1 MDGCLDF
8 QAVSAFADPDYA
20 VAGFFSVVENSDD
33 VAGAEIG
40 MQSREQR
47 ATQADIA
54 GMGGLQETVPTGVN
68 APDAEDEVGIAARL
82 AAAVVLW
89 LLRLIVS
96 SISWFWIQAIVWFD
110 R

>member
-20 VAGFFSVVENSDD
+20 IAGIFSVVENSDD

-47 ATQADIA
+47 ATEADSA
-54 GMGGLQETVPTGVN
+54 G
-68 APDAEDEVGIAARL
+68 VG
-82 AAAVVLW
+82 W
-89 LLRLIVS
+89 LEESGRHRC
-96 SISWFWIQAIVWFD
+96 QCP
-110 R
+110 RR